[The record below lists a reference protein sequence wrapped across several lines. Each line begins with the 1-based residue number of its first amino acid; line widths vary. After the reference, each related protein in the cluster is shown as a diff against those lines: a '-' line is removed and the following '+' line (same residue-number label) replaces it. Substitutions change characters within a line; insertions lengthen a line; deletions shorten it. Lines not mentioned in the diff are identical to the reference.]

1 MGRVVSWQFCG
12 SEPRRHVTNT
22 LCCACDSLR
31 VRVNN
36 QCRYEPLCALL
47 EFISR
52 RTSAGTCHLRCAPPP
67 CRGNLVTG
75 HPGNDRRDFL
85 APAAGGHMAK
95 VQCWRVLCRNHRHCC
110 KWKAHPVTQAVV
122 VVGWSR
128 ARDVYVA
135 VVVVVVVAA
144 RGRQAAWS
152 TAARAWRHR
161 RSCCESSGARNWASR
176 SARSIPRDHDDL
188 GRRARERALDVS
200 GTYVA
205 VVVVVVLA
213 VRGRQAAWSTAAR
226 AW

>member
-52 RTSAGTCHLRCAPPP
+52 RTSAGTCHRRCAPPP

-128 ARDVYVA
+128 VRDVCGCGCGGG
-135 VVVVVVVAA
+135 A
-144 RGRQAAWS
+144 RGAWQ
-152 TAARAWRHR
+152 TGGLVDGGAGLATPPQLRREQRCARLGVAF
-161 RSCCESSGARNWASR
+161 GA
-176 SARSIPRDHDDL
+176 IECP
-188 GRRARERALDVS
+188 
-200 GTYVA
+200 
-205 VVVVVVLA
+205 
-213 VRGRQAAWSTAAR
+213 
-226 AW
+226 